1 MFILKSTKEIEL
13 NKRLQV
19 ALILQGKTQSE
30 IAEKIGTS
38 QPHISDWLNGIRLPT
53 SNNLMKLADA
63 LEISPIQL
71 VSFLEEMSRI

>member
-38 QPHISDWLNGIRLPT
+38 QPHVSDWLNGIRLPT

>member
-1 MFILKSTKEIEL
+1 M

-19 ALILQGKTQSE
+19 ALILRGKTQSE

-38 QPHISDWLNGIRLPT
+38 QPHVSDWLNGIRLPT

-63 LEISPIQL
+63 LEISPMQL
-71 VSFLEEMSRI
+71 VNHIEQMSRM

>member
-1 MFILKSTKEIEL
+1 MFILKNTKEIEL

-38 QPHISDWLNGIRLPT
+38 QPHVSDWLNGIRLPT

>member
-38 QPHISDWLNGIRLPT
+38 QPHVSYWLNGIRLPT

>member
-1 MFILKSTKEIEL
+1 MFISKSTKEIEL

-19 ALILQGKTQSE
+19 ALILRGKTQSE

-38 QPHISDWLNGIRLPT
+38 QPHVSDWLNGIRLPT

-71 VSFLEEMSRI
+71 VSYLEEMSRM